1 MRKSV
6 IAIIVIV
13 LVVLYMSVFVV
24 KEGERGITLRF
35 GKVLRDDEN
44 KPLVYAPGLHF
55 KIPFIESVK
64 MLDAR
69 IQTMDNQADRFV
81 TKEKKDLIVDSY
93 IKWRISDFSRYYL
106 ATGGGDVSQAEVLL
120 KRKFSDRLRSEIGR
134 LDVKDIVTDSRGR
147 LTLEVRDALNSGSAG
162 TEDEVS
168 TPAADDAIAKAAE
181 RVEAETNGKV
191 QVINP
196 NSMAALGI
204 EVVDVRIKQINL
216 PAEVSEAIYNRMR
229 AEREAVARRHRSQ
242 GQEEAEKLRATA
254 DYEVT
259 KTLAE
264 AERQGRILQ
273 IILTMPRPDD
283 FPTVGGV
290 SGTVTVNLGNLPA
303 SAGKETLV
311 VPVEAV
317 FNPDNRPKNEPIVWV
332 VKGDNAHRF
341 LEERKVT
348 VGEVTAQGVTI
359 TDGLHAGE
367 QVVAAGVS
375 ELHAGQPVRIWT
387 RERGL

>member
-6 IAIIVIV
+6 IAIIIIV
-13 LVVLYMSVFVV
+13 LVVLYTSIFVV
-24 KEGERGITLRF
+24 KEGERGIKF
-35 GKVLRDDEN
+35 QFSSVVRDGDKRPVIYE
-44 KPLVYAPGLHF
+44 PGLHF
-55 KIPFIESVK
+55 KVPFIQSVK
-64 MLDAR
+64 TLDAR

-120 KRKFSDRLRSEIGR
+120 KRLRSEIGR

-162 TEDEVS
+162 TEDEVE

-181 RVEAETNGKV
+181 RVQAETNGKV
-191 QVINP
+191 PVINP

-264 AERQGRILQ
+264 AERQGRIMRGEGDAEAAKLFADAFSQ
-273 IILTMPRPDD
+273 DPDFYAFIRSLRAYESSFQSNQDVMVLSPDSD
-283 FPTVGGV
+283 FFRYMKSPT
-290 SGTVTVNLGNLPA
+290 
-303 SAGKETLV
+303 AG
-311 VPVEAV
+311 
-317 FNPDNRPKNEPIVWV
+317 R
-332 VKGDNAHRF
+332 
-341 LEERKVT
+341 
-348 VGEVTAQGVTI
+348 
-359 TDGLHAGE
+359 
-367 QVVAAGVS
+367 
-375 ELHAGQPVRIWT
+375 
-387 RERGL
+387 

>member
-6 IAIIVIV
+6 IALIIIV
-13 LVVLYMSVFVV
+13 LVVLFTSVFVV
-24 KEGERGITLRF
+24 HEGERGITLRF

-44 KPLVYAPGLHF
+44 KPVVYEPGLHF
-55 KIPFIESVK
+55 KVPFIESVK
-64 MLDAR
+64 KLDAR

-147 LTLEVRDALNSGSAG
+147 LTLDVRDALNSGSAG
-162 TEDEVS
+162 TDDEVA
-168 TPAADDAIAKAAE
+168 TPAADDAIASAAA
-181 RVEAETNGKV
+181 RITKETNGKV
-191 QVINP
+191 AVVNP

-259 KTLAE
+259 RTLAE
-264 AERQGRILQ
+264 AERQGRISRGEGDAEAAKLFADAFSQ
-273 IILTMPRPDD
+273 DPDFYAFIRSLRAYEASFKSGQDVMVMSPDSDFFRYMKMPANSSR
-283 FPTVGGV
+283 
-290 SGTVTVNLGNLPA
+290 
-303 SAGKETLV
+303 
-311 VPVEAV
+311 
-317 FNPDNRPKNEPIVWV
+317 
-332 VKGDNAHRF
+332 
-341 LEERKVT
+341 
-348 VGEVTAQGVTI
+348 
-359 TDGLHAGE
+359 
-367 QVVAAGVS
+367 
-375 ELHAGQPVRIWT
+375 
-387 RERGL
+387 

>member
-6 IAIIVIV
+6 IAIIIIV
-13 LVVLYMSVFVV
+13 LVVLYTSIFVV
-24 KEGERGITLRF
+24 KEGERGIKF
-35 GKVLRDDEN
+35 QFSSVVRDGDKRPVIYE
-44 KPLVYAPGLHF
+44 PGLHF
-55 KIPFIESVK
+55 KVPFIQSVK
-64 MLDAR
+64 TLDAR

-93 IKWRISDFSRYYL
+93 IKWRISDFSRYFL

-134 LDVKDIVTDSRGR
+134 LDVRDIVTDSRGR
-147 LTLEVRDALNSGSAG
+147 LTSEVRDALNSGSAG
-162 TEDEVS
+162 TEDEVA

-181 RVEAETNGKV
+181 RVQAETNGKV
-191 QVINP
+191 AVINP

-216 PAEVSEAIYNRMR
+216 PTEVSEAIYNRMR

-264 AERQGRILQ
+264 AERQGRILRGEGDAEAAKLFADAFSQ
-273 IILTMPRPDD
+273 DPDFYAFIRSLRAYESSFQSNQDVMVLSPDSDFFRYMRSPTAPR
-283 FPTVGGV
+283 
-290 SGTVTVNLGNLPA
+290 
-303 SAGKETLV
+303 
-311 VPVEAV
+311 
-317 FNPDNRPKNEPIVWV
+317 
-332 VKGDNAHRF
+332 
-341 LEERKVT
+341 
-348 VGEVTAQGVTI
+348 
-359 TDGLHAGE
+359 
-367 QVVAAGVS
+367 
-375 ELHAGQPVRIWT
+375 
-387 RERGL
+387 

>member
-6 IAIIVIV
+6 IAIIIIV
-13 LVVLYMSVFVV
+13 LVVLYTSIFVV

-35 GKVLRDDEN
+35 GKVLRDSEE
-44 KPLVYAPGLHF
+44 KPLVYEPGLHF
-55 KIPFIESVK
+55 KIPMIESVK
-64 MLDAR
+64 TLDAR

-181 RVEAETNGKV
+181 RVQAETNGKV
-191 QVINP
+191 PVINP

-204 EVVDVRIKQINL
+204 EVVDVRIKQPNDITFFKRFQDDIL
-216 PAEVSEAIYNRMR
+216 AGRKTITLRDESESHFKAGDI
-229 AEREAVARRHRSQ
+229 
-242 GQEEAEKLRATA
+242 LRVGRYEDDGYFCTI
-254 DYEVT
+254 EVT
-259 KTLAE
+259 GTA
-264 AERQGRILQ
+264 
-273 IILTMPRPDD
+273 
-283 FPTVGGV
+283 
-290 SGTVTVNLGNLPA
+290 TVTLD
-303 SAGKETLV
+303 TL
-311 VPVEAV
+311 
-317 FNPDNRPKNEPIVWV
+317 NE
-332 VKGDNAHRF
+332 D
-341 LEERKVT
+341 
-348 VGEVTAQGVTI
+348 
-359 TDGLHAGE
+359 HALQE
-367 QVVAAGVS
+367 NMTLS
-375 ELHAGQPVRIWT
+375 ELKLVITEIYPNQTQFYVIDFKC
-387 RERGL
+387 L

>member
-1 MRKSV
+1 MRKSLLLV
-6 IAIIVIV
+6 LIAI
-13 LVVLYMSVFVV
+13 LVVLYASLFVV
-24 KEGERGITLRF
+24 TEGQRGIVLRF

-44 KPLVYAPGLHF
+44 KPLVYAPGLHL

-134 LDVKDIVTDSRGR
+134 LDIKDIVTDSRGK
-147 LTLEVRDALNSGSAG
+147 LMEDVRDALNTG
-162 TEDEVS
+162 TVDDATAS
-168 TPAADDAIAKAAE
+168 DADDAIASAAA
-181 RVEAETNGKV
+181 RVERETSGKQPAV
-191 QVINP
+191 NP

-216 PAEVSEAIYNRMR
+216 PAEVSDAIYKRMR

-259 KTLAE
+259 RTLAE
-264 AERQGRILQ
+264 AERQGRITRGEGDAVTAKLFADAFSQ
-273 IILTMPRPDD
+273 DPDFFAFIRSLKAYENSFKAGQDVMVLRPDSD
-283 FPTVGGV
+283 FFKYMKSP
-290 SGTVTVNLGNLPA
+290 NGN
-303 SAGKETLV
+303 
-311 VPVEAV
+311 
-317 FNPDNRPKNEPIVWV
+317 
-332 VKGDNAHRF
+332 
-341 LEERKVT
+341 
-348 VGEVTAQGVTI
+348 
-359 TDGLHAGE
+359 
-367 QVVAAGVS
+367 AA
-375 ELHAGQPVRIWT
+375 AK
-387 RERGL
+387 

>member
-6 IAIIVIV
+6 IAIIIIV

-35 GKVLRDDEN
+35 GKVLRDDDN
-44 KPLVYAPGLHF
+44 KPLVYEPGLHF
-55 KIPFIESVK
+55 KIPFIETVK

-106 ATGGGDVSQAEVLL
+106 ATGGGAISQAEVLL

-162 TEDEVS
+162 TEDEVT
-168 TPAADDAIAKAAE
+168 TPAADNAIAEAAE
-181 RVEAETNGKV
+181 RVTAETKGKV
-191 QVINP
+191 PVINP

-216 PAEVSEAIYNRMR
+216 PTEVSEAIYNRMR

-259 KTLAE
+259 RTLAE
-264 AERQGRILQ
+264 AERQGRIMRGEGDAEAAKLFADAFSKD
-273 IILTMPRPDD
+273 PDFYAFIRSLRAYENSFSGNQDVMVMSPDSD
-283 FPTVGGV
+283 FFRYMKTPT
-290 SGTVTVNLGNLPA
+290 
-303 SAGKETLV
+303 SA
-311 VPVEAV
+311 
-317 FNPDNRPKNEPIVWV
+317 
-332 VKGDNAHRF
+332 
-341 LEERKVT
+341 
-348 VGEVTAQGVTI
+348 
-359 TDGLHAGE
+359 
-367 QVVAAGVS
+367 
-375 ELHAGQPVRIWT
+375 T
-387 RERGL
+387 R